1 MKHLEI
7 RQKYSAARLIF
18 NSLLGVPFGDET
30 LRLMLDILLLITF
43 LRLICY
49 EFVSS
54 STLEDFLCDKGTVL
68 NFDGV
73 CTVATDV
80 ISAIERLEDLG
91 ILHNN
96 ISTRN
101 ILIGPCTRVSKP
113 MCCL

>member
-68 NFDGV
+68 HFDGV

-113 MCCL
+113 MCRL

>member
-1 MKHLEI
+1 MKI
-7 RQKYSAARLIF
+7 
-18 NSLLGVPFGDET
+18 NSNYLFFFS
-30 LRLMLDILLLITF
+30 I

-73 CTVATDV
+73 CAIASDV

-96 ISTRN
+96 ITTSN
-101 ILIGPCTRVSKP
+101 ILIGQCTRVS
-113 MCCL
+113 